1 MLDAIEI
8 VESKEGRMTPRYS
21 DRKKTKCKVTLS
33 SGSRVG
39 EGFLVDMTVPGCQ
52 LETAFPLEPGQSVQL
67 RVHLDPKRPMRIDLG
82 VVRWANKGRAGI
94 EFIRMTPDDQ
104 VRLRLHVGH
113 MDKRRPKA
121 EGWSVAP
128 LCVGY

>member
-1 MLDAIEI
+1 M
-8 VESKEGRMTPRYS
+8 G
-21 DRKKTKCKVTLS
+21 
-33 SGSRVG
+33 
-39 EGFLVDMTVPGCQ
+39 
-52 LETAFPLEPGQSVQL
+52 
-67 RVHLDPKRPMRIDLG
+67 IDLG
-82 VVRWANKGRAGI
+82 VERWTNKGRAGI

-113 MDKRRPKA
+113 MEKRRPKA